1 MYGSEVNGE
10 HVNQQE
16 EMMEMLRSLV
26 LRQGQLKERMSNDR
40 ARGEGQSSPP
50 SNEQQDG
57 VRTGENSPASGDVR
71 VGKGSR
77 DEEVVDSVNVG
88 QREFSSIN
96 KV

>member
-1 MYGSEVNGE
+1 MSGSEVNGK

-26 LRQGQLKERMSNDR
+26 LRQGQREERMSNDR
-40 ARGEGQSSPP
+40 ARGEGQSSP

-57 VRTGENSPASGDVR
+57 VRTDGNLPASGVDV
-71 VGKGSR
+71 GNASR

-88 QREFSSIN
+88 PREFGSIK